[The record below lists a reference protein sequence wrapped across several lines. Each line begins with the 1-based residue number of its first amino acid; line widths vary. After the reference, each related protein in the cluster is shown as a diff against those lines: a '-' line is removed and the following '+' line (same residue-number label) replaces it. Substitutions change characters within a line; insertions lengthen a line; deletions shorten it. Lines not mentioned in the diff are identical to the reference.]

1 MSRAAIAAD
10 ADGLII
16 EVHTNPD
23 EALSDGFQTL
33 SLGEFAKLLKEIQP
47 IAESLGKKVL
57 PSE

>member
-1 MSRAAIAAD
+1 MSKAAIAAD

-33 SLGEFAKLLKEIQP
+33 SLPEFGKLLKDLAP
-47 IAESLGKKVL
+47 IAQSLGKKT
-57 PSE
+57 PPY